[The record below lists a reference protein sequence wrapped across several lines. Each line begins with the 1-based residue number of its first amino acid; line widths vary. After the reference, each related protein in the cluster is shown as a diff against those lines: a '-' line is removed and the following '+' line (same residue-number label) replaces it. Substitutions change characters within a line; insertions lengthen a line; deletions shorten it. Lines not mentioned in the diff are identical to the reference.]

1 MRDAP
6 TEPRPL
12 DIDTP
17 DGRPTLP
24 PDPSEP
30 AVDEPSMKLPG
41 AEEPDLLPNV
51 EVPEAQM

>member
-6 TEPRPL
+6 TERRPL

-17 DGRPTLP
+17 DGRPDVP
-24 PDPSEP
+24 PDPIDPPEDGP
-30 AVDEPSMKLPG
+30 AMKLPG

-51 EVPEAQM
+51 EVPEVQM